1 MQKFSGILLCTDLDG
16 TLLREDGS
24 ISKQNIDAIEY
35 FKAHGGLFTFIT
47 GRMPCFVDDI
57 YNATNPNCPFGCIN
71 GGGLYDHQKQEY
83 VWSITLPDT
92 VLELV
97 ECVDINLPEIGIQI
111 NTLGK
116 IYSAK
121 DNEAMVEF
129 RKRTNLEKNACHYR
143 EVMEPIAKIVFA
155 DTNEENIDKI
165 KVLLDTHPLADCF
178 GFIRSEK
185 NLYEILSKGIS
196 KGTVLSKLAQIMGIE
211 ISKTIAVGDYNND
224 IEMLRTAG
232 VGVAVANACFDA
244 KKAADFVTVSN
255 EEHAIAAVIDAI
267 DKGDF
272 WVGKNNG

>member
-24 ISKQNIDAIEY
+24 ISKQNIEAIEY
-35 FKAHGGLFTFIT
+35 FKGNGGLFTFIT

-83 VWSITLPDT
+83 VWALTVDES

-97 ECVDINLPEIGIQI
+97 EHVDKNLPEIGIQI

-121 DNEAMVEF
+121 DNEAMVDF

-143 EVMEPIAKIVFA
+143 EVREPIAKIVFA
-155 DTNEENIDKI
+155 DTNEENIDRLKE
-165 KVLLDTHPLADCF
+165 LLDTHPLADCF

-185 NLYEILSKGIS
+185 NLYEILPNGIS
-196 KGTVLSKLAQIMGIE
+196 KGTVLSKLAQIMGID
-211 ISKTIAVGDYNND
+211 ISQTIAIGDYNND
-224 IEMLRTAG
+224 IEMLRAAG
-232 VGVAVANACFDA
+232 VGVAVANACPEA

-267 DKGDF
+267 DTGDF
-272 WVGKNNG
+272 WAEKNND